1 MNPATATTT
10 APGAAPDTPTAL
22 YADRRRLHAL
32 AYRMLGSAGD
42 AEDIVQ
48 EAFLRWHAQPRDDVR
63 EPRAFLTTVVT
74 RLCLDHIKSARVR
87 LETYPGVWLPEPAVS
102 GAADGGSADEARAE
116 AAGMPPPASSHVT
129 PEAELER
136 LESVSLAFLAV
147 LQTLSPIERAVY
159 LLTEIFDYSHTEAG
173 DLLGRAPAACRQALH
188 RARTA
193 LAAGVRGEPPS
204 ASHHTL
210 LASFLMATR
219 SGDLDGLARMLA
231 DDVESRAD
239 GGGYVTAATK
249 PVHGLRAVSRLYAGL
264 AAQIPQSVR
273 ARIVDLH
280 GWPTALLFQDEVL
293 LAALQ
298 IQATHD
304 RIQRIDNVM
313 NPEKLLRLARSLGLK
328 TSLPG

>member
-1 MNPATATTT
+1 MNPATATIT
-10 APGAAPDTPTAL
+10 ASGTAPDTPTAL
-22 YADRRRLHAL
+22 YADRRRLYAL

-48 EAFLRWHAQPRDDVR
+48 EAFLRWHAQPRADVR

-116 AAGMPPPASSHVT
+116 AAGTPPAASHVT

-159 LLTEIFDYSHTEAG
+159 LLTEIFDYSHAEAG
-173 DLLGRAPAACRQALH
+173 DLLGRTPAACRQALH

-204 ASHHTL
+204 ASHHAL

-219 SGDLDGLARMLA
+219 SGDLEGLTRMLA

-239 GGGYVTAATK
+239 GGGYVSAATK
-249 PVHGLRAVSRLYAGL
+249 PVFGLRAVSRLYAGL
-264 AAQIPQSVR
+264 AAQIPQSVQ

-280 GWPTALLFQDEVL
+280 GWPTALLYQDEVL

-298 IQATHD
+298 IQAAHD